1 MKKAIEMDPYCDEA
15 FFQLGLAFLE
25 QNWKKKAKECFQT
38 ALHLN
43 PKELRYK
50 NALEMFLKNPMNS
63 EAKPDIRLSPIVN
76 DESMEILVKD
86 ELHLN
91 FKRSE
96 MSVRSRGE
104 GVKNK

>member
-1 MKKAIEMDPYCDEA
+1 
-15 FFQLGLAFLE
+15 
-25 QNWKKKAKECFQT
+25 
-38 ALHLN
+38 LHLN